1 MCNSIKFLS
10 FIFFILLTQYSFTQ
24 TLLNNGGFITAQPGS
39 YTYVNGNVQNDNTGI
54 LAVNGNGTATSAE
67 LYVTQDITNN
77 ATINA
82 DGYIKLLRH
91 WYDNNVFN
99 STTGTVFFLGPNE
112 FLGGTSTTQFF
123 NLTLAGTGIK
133 TQQVN
138 KIVKGVLDLTSIH
151 LNTDIYGCF
160 VTNTALNSVIRT
172 TGFVSSANGGFL
184 SRNTLSNGLYMFP
197 VGSTANTS
205 QNIPGSGTF
214 RYRPVEITPT
224 NATANTY
231 TVRLAN
237 LDATNETPVGYNR
250 NSFEPTLCA
259 SNPDFYHQIN
269 RTNGTSAINLTIN
282 YEPVADGNWSDMAR
296 WNISQPAIWQDI
308 PVVTVTPG
316 APFFKS
322 TTSNWNDFTNI
333 PYILSNTNPTQP
345 IINNINTTGCTPLDV
360 VLSSNAT
367 AGITYTWLA
376 NGLNIGNGSNL
387 PTVFSNPGCYDITLS
402 ASNGACSSS
411 VTSTSLICVENTPNA
426 AFTASTSVISNSNQ
440 SVNFYNSS
448 ADATDYFWDFG
459 NGTTS
464 NQENPSIIYS
474 NPQSNYLVSLIATS
488 PNGCSDEVTMVIN
501 YNEEAI
507 FYVPNSFTPDEDEF
521 NQSWGPV
528 FTSGF
533 DPYNF
538 DLFLFNRWGEVI
550 WESHDASARWDGTYG
565 NKSMHCPDGVYT
577 WKISFKPKNTDDKT
591 IVTGSLNL
599 IR

>member
-1 MCNSIKFLS
+1 MVKIFKLS
-10 FIFFILLTQYSFTQ
+10 LIVFCGLLSQFSLSQ
-24 TLLNNGGFITAQPGS
+24 TMLNNGGFITAQSGS
-39 YTYVNGNVQNDNTGI
+39 FIYVNGSVQNDNTGI
-54 LAVNGNGTATSAE
+54 LAVNGNGTASSAE

-160 VTNTALNSVIRT
+160 VNNTALNSIIRT
-172 TGFVSSANGGFL
+172 SGYVSSANGGFL
-184 SRNTLSNGLYMFP
+184 SRNTLSNGMYLFP

-224 NATANTY
+224 AATANTY

-250 NSFEPTLCA
+250 NSFEPLLCA
-259 SNPDFYHQIN
+259 SNPNFYHQIN
-269 RTNGTSAINLTIN
+269 RTNGTSGINLAINFD
-282 YEPVADGNWSDMAR
+282 PVADGNWSDMAR
-296 WNISQPAIWQDI
+296 WNITQPSIWQDI
-308 PVVTVTPG
+308 ALVSVVPG

-322 TTSNWNDFTNI
+322 TTSSWNDFNNI
-333 PYILSNTNPTQP
+333 PYILSNTNPSLP
-345 IINNINTTGCTPLDV
+345 IINNAITTGCSPLDIL
-360 VLSSNAT
+360 LSTNALP
-367 AGITYTWLA
+367 GVSYTWSA
-376 NGLNIGNGSNL
+376 NGLNIGTGANL
-387 PTVFSNPGCYDITLS
+387 NSTFTNAGCYDITLT
-402 ASNGACSSS
+402 ASNGLCSASSS
-411 VTSTSLICVENTPNA
+411 TTGLICVENTPNA

-440 SVNFYNSS
+440 PINFYNSS
-448 ADATDYFWDFG
+448 VDATDYFWDFG
-459 NGTTS
+459 NGNTS
-464 NQENPSIIYS
+464 NQENPSIIYT
-474 NPQSNYLVSLIATS
+474 NPQGNYLVTLVASS

-501 YNEEAI
+501 YNEETI

-521 NQSWGPV
+521 NQAWGPV

-538 DLFLFNRWGEVI
+538 ELLVFNRWGELI
-550 WESHDASARWDGTYG
+550 WESHDATARWDGTYG
-565 NKSMHCPDGVYT
+565 YRAQQCPDGVYT
-577 WKISFKPKNTDDKT
+577 WKIAYKTQQTDNKT
-591 IVTGSLNL
+591 IVTGSVNL
-599 IR
+599 VR